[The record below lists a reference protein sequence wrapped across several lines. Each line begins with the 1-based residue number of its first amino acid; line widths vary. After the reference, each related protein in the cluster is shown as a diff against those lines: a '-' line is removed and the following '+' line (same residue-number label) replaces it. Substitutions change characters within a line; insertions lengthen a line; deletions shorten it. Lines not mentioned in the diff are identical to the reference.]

1 MAIQTPV
8 RRESA
13 VQHSVSTPDDRPLDA
28 RRRVLSDGPNIMTW
42 VIEPGV
48 SAENSGLDVSRVVGT
63 FQRDKG
69 GDYEAIDEYLTERA
83 GWVDPLMANFCS
95 LQQVTNRSNKAT
107 TQAGKI
113 VTCEFCEVAGVPMSI
128 TAYRK
133 DWARGEGQ
141 EWIGR
146 NIRQQARE
154 LRKDGGTDPHLVV
167 WFHPS
172 FNMSNDEL
180 PQWLEDC
187 KEVIEGFVDERME
200 SADLEWEEVS
210 SWLSVIHTPWATF
223 ATLRKPFNHFNRKYE
238 ARVRHL
244 VVDPVVLAT
253 AHHYFIQRFVGRVAA
268 LHSDSMATEAG
279 DCRQARDDF
288 YRWRSAYW
296 WAQPSKATI
305 PTRVWRGAVTIN
317 NTESQVESLTQ
328 EMADY
333 AAVEDVR
340 HNQKVEHHNQR
351 LAWGGLLFAILA
363 IALPVVQ
370 AEWGIRGT
378 LITGA
383 GVLVAVGAWF
393 GTWLSRRKVNRWSTS
408 GRVAATKS
416 N

>member
-8 RRESA
+8 RPESA

-48 SAENSGLDVSRVVGT
+48 SAENSGLEVSRVVGT
-63 FQRDKG
+63 FQREKG
-69 GDYEAIDEYLTERA
+69 ANYEAIDEYLTERA
-83 GWVDPLMANFCS
+83 GWVDPLMADFCA
-95 LQQVTNRSNKAT
+95 LQQVTNRSNKVTA
-107 TQAGKI
+107 QAGDL
-113 VTCEFCEVAGVPMSI
+113 VTREFCEVAGVPMSI

-133 DWARGEGQ
+133 NWDRGEGQ

-146 NIRQQARE
+146 NIRRQARDI
-154 LRKDGGTDPHLVV
+154 RKDEGTDPHLVV

-172 FNMSNDEL
+172 FHMSNDEL
-180 PQWLEDC
+180 PRWLEDC
-187 KEVIEGFVDERME
+187 KQVIEGFVDERME
-200 SADLEWEEVS
+200 PADLEWEEVS

-223 ATLRKPFNHFNRKYE
+223 ATHRKPFKHFNRKYE

-268 LHSDSMATEAG
+268 LHNSPLVSEAG

-296 WAQPSKATI
+296 WAQPAKATI
-305 PTRVWRGAVTIN
+305 PTRVWRGAVKVN
-317 NTESQVESLTQ
+317 NTESQVESLSQ

-340 HNQKVEHHNQR
+340 HNQKVERHNQR

-378 LITGA
+378 LLTAG
-383 GVLVAVGAWF
+383 GVLVAVGACF
-393 GTWLSRRKVNRWSTS
+393 GLWLLRRNSGDSRTTRSH
-408 GRVAATKS
+408 AT
-416 N
+416 